1 MSDVEM
7 GEPDEKKNNAGLLDE
22 ILKQGPNYTELFDEL
37 EGVLKKYKLDTN
49 RIETRNEQFRDWITT
64 MLVEMD
70 AGFVGELMPQFYDL
84 IEQLGESEYQLHISK
99 ETLKSIRKD
108 YNDLDDLQDYN
119 IKEVFNNK
127 RTKNLE
133 ETSDFR
139 RQLIKQ
145 RCKELKKQLRDSGIE
160 WKREK
165 LFASG
170 EEKDGDSGNEE
181 EKKEMSEDD
190 MEVMNPEK
198 CYICKISRKP
208 FVDPCYF
215 EECGH
220 RYEYAAIVSLYQ
232 QREEG
237 KQLEC
242 PILGCKATID
252 NISRLLKDE
261 KTRYLTQ
268 KWLQEKKRRKD
279 EKPVADFTLPPED
292 IKDAENL

>member
-1 MSDVEM
+1 M
-7 GEPDEKKNNAGLLDE
+7 GEPDEKENNPGLLEE
-22 ILKQGPNYTELFDEL
+22 ILKQGPNYSELFDEL
-37 EGVLKKYKLDTN
+37 DGVLKKYKMDTN

-70 AGFVGELMPQFYDL
+70 TEFVGEFMPQFYDL
-84 IEQLGESEYQLHISK
+84 VEQLGESEYQLHISK
-99 ETLKSIRKD
+99 ETLKDIRKD
-108 YNDLDDLQDYN
+108 YNNLDDLQEYN
-119 IKEVFNNK
+119 IKEAFNNK
-127 RTKNLE
+127 RKKQLE
-133 ETSDFR
+133 ETSNFQG
-139 RQLIKQ
+139 QLIKQ

-165 LFASG
+165 LFAPG
-170 EEKDGDSGNEE
+170 EEKEGDSVNEE

-190 MEVMNPEK
+190 MEVMNSEK

-208 FVDPCYF
+208 FVDPYYF

-237 KQLEC
+237 QQLEC
-242 PILGCKATID
+242 PILGCTAKID
-252 NISRLLKDE
+252 NISRLLKDD
-261 KTRYLTQ
+261 KTKYLTQ
-268 KWLQEKKRRKD
+268 KWLREKKRKKD

-292 IKDAENL
+292 INDAEPL